1 MNERI
6 KELGRQA
13 MSDVMNGSDPYG
25 DADKMYIP
33 AEFMEKFAKLIVQE
47 CALTLYKSAVRDK
60 QAGFAH
66 EAKVMELAGHMIKQH
81 FGIKE

>member
-25 DADKMYIP
+25 DADRMYIP
-33 AEFMEKFAKLIVQE
+33 AEFMEKFAELIVRE
-47 CALTLYKSAVRDK
+47 CV
-60 QAGFAH
+60 GVV
-66 EAKVMELAGHMIKQH
+66 EG
-81 FGIKE
+81 GNG